1 MFLKK
6 TNIIFFRRASSLCL
20 VFFISFSIFCFG
32 FGTKKIVKANPIVG
46 IFESE
51 VAPIIVNILS
61 SFGVVVSIPT
71 ARDFL
76 QEEQKFCEQK
86 ALELQN
92 HKGAVTKGIQALQEG
107 YYVSKEFCQDVLD
120 KWDSYCI
127 KKNID
132 SKRVANSIEYTFPG
146 VCDYF
151 RTGVATPYP
160 KCDSYYNKIL
170 SSVNVYI
177 PSSAKN
183 FTVSLKRSKDGK
195 YDYGYLNSY
204 TETFYK
210 GNNPSLFGTSLHF
223 HWDTDARVLNV
234 NGIECIGGVQLDTSG
249 IKVTWG
255 LYDTKPRVSKKVI
268 DNVLQPVNSK
278 NQGLVISPK
287 NVEAIGKVLDPSI
300 PDVPNSSV
308 EIDAPITDYGATVPK
323 IVSGSEVGALPWG
336 MGGQLDNPV
345 DGTDSKPV
353 DKPTDKPVDGTD
365 SKPFDGVLGFLQ
377 SILDIL
383 KQILAWLQGFFDAF
397 LDFLKKLLVPREGY
411 FVDTFNNFKK
421 NLDGKF
427 GIDTGVINNLKD
439 NSDVADPNFIYK
451 FVILNV
457 PVVLDLSFIK
467 RAVPYCHIFFGGLT
481 AIFLC
486 WFNLKNILFFIRG
499 TSYISPTGDG
509 KGEK

>member
-6 TNIIFFRRASSLCL
+6 TNIVFFRRASSLCL

-32 FGTKKIVKANPIVG
+32 FGTKKTVKANPLIGV
-46 IFESE
+46 FENE
-51 VAPIIVNILS
+51 FAPIVVNILS
-61 SFGVVVSIPT
+61 SFGIVISIPT

-76 QEEQKFCEQK
+76 EQEKDYQYNLQMEFQKKMDEKIEARK
-86 ALELQN
+86 ALAQM
-92 HKGAVTKGIQALQEG
+92 GIQALQKG
-107 YYVSKEFCQDVLD
+107 YLVSKEFVKDILA
-120 KWDSYCI
+120 KWEDYSS
-127 KKNID
+127 KNNLESSSQAD
-132 SKRVANSIEYTFPG
+132 FLSITFPN
-146 VCDYF
+146 VYKFYDNDYIHSS
-151 RTGVATPYP
+151 TI
-160 KCDSYYNKIL
+160 DSYYTNCLKSLTPYVPSNIEGFEIWL
-170 SSVNVYI
+170 S
-177 PSSAKN
+177 
-183 FTVSLKRSKDGK
+183 
-195 YDYGYLNSY
+195 YGGS
-204 TETFYK
+204 
-210 GNNPSLFGTSLHF
+210 FGTSP
-223 HWDTDARVLNV
+223 WARVSRASHPDYFGTNITFAYEDGSLMVCGKPYLIRLFKNFD
-234 NGIECIGGVQLDTSG
+234 GVK
-249 IKVTWG
+249 IKFGDYV
-255 LYDTKPRVSKKVI
+255 TKPKINQKVI
-268 DNVLQPVNSK
+268 DNTLDSVNSS
-278 NQGLVISPK
+278 NQGIVISPQ
-287 NVEAIGKVLDPSI
+287 NVEAVGKVLDPTI
-300 PDVPNSSV
+300 PDVAGSSV
-308 EIDAPITDYGATVPK
+308 VNTAPISSVASTVPK
-323 IVSGSEVGALPWG
+323 IVNGSDVGALPWE
-336 MGGQLDNPV
+336 MGGQLDKPI

-353 DKPTDKPVDGTD
+353 DKPTDGTD
-365 SKPFDGVLGFLQ
+365 SKPFDGILGFLQ

-411 FVDTFNNFKK
+411 FVDTFNNFKN

-439 NSDVADPNFIYK
+439 NSSVADPNFIYK